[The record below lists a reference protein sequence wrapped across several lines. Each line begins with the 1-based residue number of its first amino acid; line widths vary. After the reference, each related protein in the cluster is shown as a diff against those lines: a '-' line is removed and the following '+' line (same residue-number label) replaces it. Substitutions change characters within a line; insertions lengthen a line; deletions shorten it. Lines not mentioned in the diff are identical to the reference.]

1 VLACHRIRSRQR
13 HLTDDMAVLR
23 VLATLAG
30 QLLQL
35 EQLVAE
41 QTRPARSPQRGAGAG
56 AEHQHARA
64 TA

>member
-13 HLTDDMAVLR
+13 HLADDLAVLR

-41 QTRPARSPQRGAGAG
+41 QTRQLEARNAVLTR
-56 AEHQHARA
+56 R
-64 TA
+64 